1 MVRTG
6 AGDRIAGRYLLQ
18 EPIGR
23 GGMGIVWRAHDELLD
38 RRVAVKCARP
48 DDERAAQRLKKE
60 ARNAAR
66 LHHPNIVA
74 VFDFVE
80 GGSVEGGSGE
90 GRFGEGYDVCWIV
103 MEYVP
108 GASLA
113 ELVRERGPLSP
124 EEAASIGCQ
133 IAAALATSHAE
144 GVVHGD
150 VTPENI
156 LVTGDGV
163 AKLTDFGISRALWSE
178 VTITM
183 TGGVQGKPPY
193 LPPEVARG
201 GTADRKSDIF
211 SLGASLFA
219 AVEGRS
225 PYGEAAHPMAYV
237 ARAIDGSIATPHR
250 AGPLGEPLAALL
262 EVEPGQRPAATK
274 ALRLLRQAATPTAAA
289 PTAAVPPAEPH
300 ALNRTFRTL
309 RTLRL
314 LPPPAGGRARRRP
327 GRGVVITAT
336 ALVTVAA
343 LATGLALFG
352 PWSGGSS
359 DDSRDSPG
367 GRGTGDAKP
376 SAARRAG
383 TIGDARTADPCALLD
398 AASLSRFGETELDP
412 DYGEL
417 DRCDVLL
424 HGDSG
429 DDVADVQINFDADPA
444 EPGDE
449 RPARRIGNVTVMTSP
464 RDGDICERTLALA
477 DRKQIRVIAKRLGSP
492 APDPCA
498 LGDAATDHA
507 VAVLDR
513 GQVPRR
519 TSAPNARSLARVNA
533 CELLDATALRRLP
546 GVGARP
552 SDPGFGNWRCEWEDG
567 SGDTGVELEFDR
579 SSTFDTDD
587 GQPTVLAG
595 RKTTVTP
602 ADFGDDSCVVRT
614 LHRSYRNAL
623 GDPTVELM
631 TLNAYGPQPPRK
643 LCRTAKALAATAAK
657 KLPTP

>member
-1 MVRTG
+1 
-6 AGDRIAGRYLLQ
+6 
-18 EPIGR
+18 
-23 GGMGIVWRAHDELLD
+23 MGIVWRAHDELLD

-48 DDERAAQRLKKE
+48 DDERAARRLKKE

-66 LHHPNIVA
+66 LHHPNIVP
-74 VFDFVE
+74 VFDFIEDFVE
-80 GGSVEGGSGE
+80 GGEM
-90 GRFGEGYDVCWIV
+90 CWIV
-103 MEYVP
+103 MECVS
-108 GASLA
+108 GGSLA
-113 ELVRERGPLSP
+113 DLVEERGPLSP
-124 EEAASIGCQ
+124 EEAGSIGCQ
-133 IAAALATSHAE
+133 IAAALAKSHAE

-156 LVTGDGV
+156 LVAGDGV

-178 VTITM
+178 VTVTR

-201 GTADRKSDIF
+201 ASADRKSDIF

-219 AVEGRS
+219 AVEGQS

-237 ARAIDGSIATPHR
+237 ARAIDGAIETPHR

-262 EVEPGQRPAATK
+262 EVEPKQRPAAPK
-274 ALRLLRQAATPTAAA
+274 ALRLLRQATPGAPAA
-289 PTAAVPPAEPH
+289 PAAESHALHRTLHTLRLVPPAVR
-300 ALNRTFRTL
+300 RTWRC
-309 RTLRL
+309 
-314 LPPPAGGRARRRP
+314 PS
-327 GRGVVITAT
+327 RGVVITAT
-336 ALVTVAA
+336 ALVTAAA

-352 PWSGGSS
+352 PWAFGSSDESGGS
-359 DDSRDSPG
+359 PG
-367 GRGTGDAKP
+367 DGGSGDAKRP
-376 SAARRAG
+376 AVGQAG
-383 TIGDARTADPCALLD
+383 AIGDARTADPCALLD
-398 AASLSRFGETELDP
+398 AATLSRFGKTELDP

-417 DRCDVLL
+417 DRCDVLV
-424 HGDSG
+424 HGDDG
-429 DDVADVQINFDADPA
+429 DDVADVQINFDGDPP

-449 RPARRIGNVTVMTSP
+449 RPARRVGNVTVMTSP
-464 RDGDICERTLALA
+464 RDGDTCERTIAAA
-477 DRKQIRVIAKRLGSP
+477 DRRQIRVIAKRFGSP

-519 TSAPNARSLARVNA
+519 TSTPNARSLAHEDA

-546 GVGARP
+546 GVRARA
-552 SDPGFGNWRCEWEDG
+552 SDPGFGAWSCEWDDG
-567 SGDTGVELEFDR
+567 KGEAGVDLEFDR

-587 GQPTVLAG
+587 GRSMVLAG
-595 RKTTVTP
+595 RKSTVTP
-602 ADFGDDSCVVRT
+602 DDYGDHTCVVRT

-623 GDPTVELM
+623 GDPTVEQM
-631 TLNAYGPQPPRK
+631 TLSVYGPQSSGK
-643 LCRTAKALAATAAK
+643 LCRSAEALATSAAR

>member
-1 MVRTG
+1 
-6 AGDRIAGRYLLQ
+6 
-18 EPIGR
+18 
-23 GGMGIVWRAHDELLD
+23 MGIVWQAHDELLD

-66 LHHPNIVA
+66 LHHPNIVS
-74 VFDFVE
+74 VFDFIE
-80 GGSVEGGSGE
+80 GGFGDGG
-90 GRFGEGYDVCWIV
+90 DVCWIV

-113 ELVRERGPLSP
+113 GLVRERGPLSP
-124 EEAASIGCQ
+124 EEAAAIGCQ
-133 IAAALATSHAE
+133 IAAALAKSHAE

-178 VTITM
+178 VTMTV

-219 AVEGRS
+219 AVEGQS
-225 PYGEAAHPMAYV
+225 PYGEASHPMAYV
-237 ARAIDGSIATPHR
+237 ARAIDGSIETPHR

-262 EVEPGQRPAATK
+262 EVEPKQRPAAAK
-274 ALRLLRQAATPTAAA
+274 ALRLLRQAAPG
-289 PTAAVPPAEPH
+289 AVPGPGLVAEPRDGE
-300 ALNRTFRTL
+300 ALSRTL

-314 LPPPAGGRARRRP
+314 VSPAAGRTWRRP

-336 ALVTVAA
+336 ALVTAAA

-359 DDSRDSPG
+359 DESRGSPG
-367 GRGTGDAKP
+367 DGASATPDAKP
-376 SAARRAG
+376 TAVGRAG

-417 DRCDVLL
+417 DRCDVLV
-424 HGDSG
+424 HDESG
-429 DDVADVQINFDADPA
+429 DDIADLQINFDGDPA

-464 RDGDICERTLALA
+464 RDGDTCERTIAAA
-477 DRKQIRVIAKRLGSP
+477 DRQQIQVIAKRLGSP

-519 TSAPNARSLARVNA
+519 TSVPTARSLARADA
-533 CELLDATALRRLP
+533 CALLDATALRRVP

-552 SDPGFGNWRCEWEDG
+552 SDPGFGNWSCDWDDD

-579 SSTFDTDD
+579 SNTFDTDD
-587 GQPTVLAG
+587 GRPAVLAG
-595 RKTTVTP
+595 RKSTVTP
-602 ADFGDDSCVVRT
+602 DDYGDGTCVVRT
-614 LHRSYRNAL
+614 LHRSYRNSL
-623 GDPTVELM
+623 GDPTVEL
-631 TLNAYGPQPPRK
+631 TILNVYGPQSSGT
-643 LCRTAKALAATAAK
+643 LCRSAEALAATAAK
-657 KLPTP
+657 NLPKP

>member
-1 MVRTG
+1 
-6 AGDRIAGRYLLQ
+6 
-18 EPIGR
+18 
-23 GGMGIVWRAHDELLD
+23 MGIVWQAHDELLD

-48 DDERAAQRLKKE
+48 GDERAAQRLKKE

-66 LHHPNIVA
+66 LHHPNIVS
-74 VFDFVE
+74 VFDFIESGRVE
-80 GGSVEGGSGE
+80 DGRAEGS
-90 GRFGEGYDVCWIV
+90 FGEDSEICWIV

-113 ELVRERGPLSP
+113 DLVRERGPLSP
-124 EEAASIGCQ
+124 EEAGSIGCQ
-133 IAAALATSHAE
+133 IAAALAKSHAE

-156 LVTGDGV
+156 LVAGDGV

-178 VTITM
+178 VTMTV

-219 AVEGRS
+219 AVEGQS

-237 ARAIDGSIATPHR
+237 ARAIDGSIETPHR

-262 EVEPGQRPAATK
+262 EVEPKQRPAATK
-274 ALRLLRQAATPTAAA
+274 ALRLLRQAVPGAPSVPT
-289 PTAAVPPAEPH
+289 AEPH
-300 ALNRTFRTL
+300 SLSRTL

-314 LPPPAGGRARRRP
+314 LPPAAGRAWRRP

-336 ALVTVAA
+336 ALVTAAA
-343 LATGLALFG
+343 LATGLILFG

-359 DDSRDSPG
+359 DESRGSPG
-367 GRGTGDAKP
+367 DGGSGTPDAKP
-376 SAARRAG
+376 PAVGRAG
-383 TIGDARTADPCALLD
+383 TIGDARTADPCTLLD

-417 DRCDVLL
+417 DRCDVLV

-429 DDVADVQINFDADPA
+429 DDVADVQINFDGDPA

-449 RPARRIGNVTVMTSP
+449 RPTRRVGNVTVMTSP
-464 RDGDICERTLALA
+464 RDGDTCERTIAVA
-477 DRKQIRVIAKRLGSP
+477 DRRQIRVIAKRFGSP
-492 APDPCA
+492 APDPCT

-519 TSAPNARSLARVNA
+519 TSVPNARSLARANA
-533 CELLDATALRRLP
+533 CELLDATALRRIP
-546 GVGARP
+546 GVHPRA
-552 SDPGFGNWRCEWEDG
+552 SDPGFGNWSCEWDDG
-567 SGDTGVELEFDR
+567 AGEAGVDLEFDR
-579 SSTFDTDD
+579 SNTFDTDD
-587 GQPTVLAG
+587 GRPAVLAG
-595 RKTTVTP
+595 RKSTVTP
-602 ADFGDDSCVVRT
+602 DDYGDDTCVVRT

-631 TLNAYGPQPPRK
+631 TLNVYGPQPPQK
-643 LCRTAKALAATAAK
+643 LCRTAMALATTAAK

>member
-1 MVRTG
+1 MKAG

-23 GGMGIVWRAHDELLD
+23 GGMGIVWQAHDELLD

-66 LHHPNIVA
+66 LHHPNIVS

-80 GGSVEGGSGE
+80 GG
-90 GRFGEGYDVCWIV
+90 FGDGDDVCWIV

-113 ELVRERGPLSP
+113 DLVRERGPLAP
-124 EEAASIGCQ
+124 EEAAAIGCQ
-133 IAAALATSHAE
+133 IAAALAKSHAE

-156 LVTGDGV
+156 LVTADRV

-178 VTITM
+178 VTMTV

-201 GTADRKSDIF
+201 GTADRKSDVF

-219 AVEGRS
+219 AVEGQS

-237 ARAIDGSIATPHR
+237 ARAIDGSIGTAHR

-262 EVEPGQRPAATK
+262 EVEPKQRPAATK
-274 ALRLLRQAATPTAAA
+274 ALRLLRQAAPGAQF
-289 PTAAVPPAEPH
+289 PPAAELHAPH
-300 ALNRTFRTL
+300 RTL

-314 LPPPAGGRARRRP
+314 LSPAVGRTWRRP

-336 ALVTVAA
+336 ALVTAAA

-359 DDSRDSPG
+359 DESHGSPG
-367 GRGTGDAKP
+367 DGGGGEAKAP
-376 SAARRAG
+376 AAGRAG
-383 TIGDARTADPCALLD
+383 TIGDPRTADPCRLLD

-412 DYGEL
+412 DYGEV
-417 DRCDVLL
+417 DRCDVLV
-424 HGDSG
+424 HGDDG
-429 DDVADVQINFDADPA
+429 HDVADVQINFNGDPA

-464 RDGDICERTLALA
+464 RDGDVCERTIAVA
-477 DRKQIRVIAKRLGSP
+477 DRKQIRVIAKRFSAS

-507 VAVLDR
+507 VSVLDR

-519 TSAPNARSLARVNA
+519 ASVPNARSLARSNA
-533 CELLDATALRRLP
+533 CALLDATALRRMP
-546 GVGARP
+546 GVDAHP
-552 SDPGFGNWRCEWEDG
+552 SDPGFGNWACAWEDS
-567 SGDTGVELEFDR
+567 SGDAGVEVEFDR
-579 SSTFDTDD
+579 SATFDMDD
-587 GQPTVLAG
+587 GRPAVLAG
-595 RKTTVTP
+595 RKSTVTP
-602 ADFGDDSCVVRT
+602 DDYGDGTCVVRT
-614 LHRSYRNAL
+614 LHRSYRNSL
-623 GDPTVELM
+623 GDPTVELL
-631 TLNAYGPQPPRK
+631 TLNTYGPQSSAT
-643 LCRTAKALAATAAK
+643 LCRTAKALAAAAAK
-657 KLPTP
+657 KLPKP

>member
-1 MVRTG
+1 MAG

-74 VFDFVE
+74 VFDFIEGGGVE
-80 GGSVEGGSGE
+80 GSGGGDRVHGGE
-90 GRFGEGYDVCWIV
+90 ICWIV
-103 MEYVP
+103 MEYVS
-108 GASLA
+108 GGSLA
-113 ELVRERGPLSP
+113 DLVKERGLLSP
-124 EEAASIGCQ
+124 EEAGSIGCQ
-133 IAAALATSHAE
+133 IAAALAKSHAE

-156 LVTGDGV
+156 LVAGDGV

-178 VTITM
+178 VTVTR

-201 GTADRKSDIF
+201 ASADRKSDVF

-219 AVEGRS
+219 AVEGQS

-237 ARAIDGSIATPHR
+237 ARAIDGSIETPHR
-250 AGPLGEPLAALL
+250 AGPLVEPLAALL
-262 EVEPGQRPAATK
+262 QVEPRQRPAAPK
-274 ALRLLRQAATPTAAA
+274 ALRLLRQAAPGAPSVPT
-289 PTAAVPPAEPH
+289 AEPH
-300 ALNRTFRTL
+300 APHRTL

-314 LPPPAGGRARRRP
+314 VPPAVRRTWRRP

-336 ALVTVAA
+336 ALVTAAA

-359 DDSRDSPG
+359 DESHASPG
-367 GRGTGDAKP
+367 DAGSGTPDAKP
-376 SAARRAG
+376 PAVGRAG
-383 TIGDARTADPCALLD
+383 TIGDARTADPCRLLD
-398 AASLSRFGETELDP
+398 AASLSRFGKTELDP

-417 DRCDVLL
+417 DRCDVLVL
-424 HGDSG
+424 GADG
-429 DDVADVQINFDADPA
+429 DDAADVQINFDGDPA

-449 RPARRIGNVTVMTSP
+449 RPTRRIGNVTVMTSP
-464 RDGDICERTLALA
+464 RDGDICERTIAAA
-477 DRKQIRVIAKRLGSP
+477 DRRQIRVIAKRLGSS

-519 TSAPNARSLARVNA
+519 TSTPNARSLARTNA
-533 CELLDATALRRLP
+533 CELLDATALRRVP
-546 GVGARP
+546 GVRP
-552 SDPGFGNWRCEWEDG
+552 RASDPGFGNWSCEWDDG
-567 SGDTGVELEFDR
+567 AGESGVDLEFDR

-587 GQPTVLAG
+587 GRPAILAG
-595 RKTTVTP
+595 RKSTVTP
-602 ADFGDDSCVVRT
+602 DDYGDDTCVVRT
-614 LHRSYRNAL
+614 LHRSYRNSL
-623 GDPTVELM
+623 GDPTVELL
-631 TLNAYGPQPPRK
+631 TLSVYGPQSSGK
-643 LCRTAKALAATAAK
+643 LCRTAEALAAAAAK
-657 KLPTP
+657 KLPRP